1 MTTYD
6 PRPDPAA
13 PPSPP
18 SQVNVNQGTGTA
30 RYGRPSALTQVRRVV
45 GLLFG
50 VVVTLI
56 AIRFILLML
65 GANSGNAL
73 VDGIYS
79 FTEIF
84 VAPFRGVFS
93 IDQVSPIGTSVIDFG
108 ALVAIV
114 AWSLIALL
122 VIAILRIPD
131 RGYEP

>member
-13 PPSPP
+13 PPS
-18 SQVNVNQGTGTA
+18 QVNVNQGSGTA
-30 RYGRPSALTQVRRVV
+30 WYGPSPLTPVRRVV

-65 GANSGNAL
+65 GANSGNGL
-73 VDGIYS
+73 VDGIYN

-93 IDQVSPIGTSVIDFG
+93 INQVSPIGTSVIDFA

-114 AWSLIALL
+114 GWSLIALL